1 MSSPGGRTARRH
13 PRCVRKWRASV
24 GQGPPLPRGPGAAP
38 GVQRVDPHD
47 SRGATRSTPREITRP
62 TLLTGVRGHQPIS
75 RRDLARRMALG
86 RGMVTILVNELL
98 EEGALYGGALAEL
111 PRGRR
116 PKMLHVET
124 RDRLVVAID
133 VRFSRTDVLLS
144 DLGGKQIALER
155 FATRFGPEELLDELA
170 IRVRRLLRTH
180 AARRRCQGIG
190 MVIPGM
196 VDRGSGRVLN
206 APQLGWRDVQVRAG
220 LAARTGLAVHVENAP
235 AACALAHIWLSERA
249 NGIRD
254 FVYVSVSDGVGTGVV
269 GNGEVVR
276 GHAHTAGGVRPTP
289 LSADGPHCLCGSQG
303 CLEAHTSNLATVAR
317 YLGHELSPAI
327 ARELLQQS
335 GVTVDDV
342 VRRAGEGDERA
353 RAALADTGRY
363 LGMGISMIVQALNPA
378 QIVVG
383 GEITGAWNVV
393 EPAIRAEV
401 AMRALTPRAAETPMI
416 PEPAGRMP
424 RLLGAIALVAAP
436 AYAAP
441 QVG

>member
-1 MSSPGGRTARRH
+1 
-13 PRCVRKWRASV
+13 VRKIDTRDF
-24 GQGPPLPRGPGAAP
+24 R
-38 GVQRVDPHD
+38 R
-47 SRGATRSTPREITRP
+47 ATRSTSRQINRQILLNLVRE
-62 TLLTGVRGHQPIS
+62 HQPIS
-75 RRDLARRMALG
+75 RADLARRMTLG
-86 RGMVTILVNELL
+86 RGVVTTLVNELL
-98 EEGALYGGALAEL
+98 EEGVLYEGALVEL

-133 VRFSRTDVLLS
+133 LRFSRTDVLLA

-170 IRVRRLLRTH
+170 VRVRRLLRTH
-180 AARRRCQGIG
+180 AARGRCQGIG

-196 VDRGSGRVLN
+196 VDRASGRVLN

-254 FVYVSVSDGVGTGVV
+254 FVYLSVSDGVGTGVV
-269 GNGEVVR
+269 VNGEVVR
-276 GHAHTAGGVRPTP
+276 GHGHTAGEFGHIPIR
-289 LSADGPHCLCGSQG
+289 AEGPICLCGSQG
-303 CLEAHTSNLATVAR
+303 CLEAYTSNLATVAR

-327 ARELLQQS
+327 AGELLQQS

-353 RAALADTGRY
+353 RAAVADTGRY
-363 LGMGISMIVQALNPA
+363 LGIGVSMIVQALNPA

-383 GEITGAWNVV
+383 GEITGAWDLV

-401 AMRALTPRAAETPMI
+401 ARRALTPRAAETPVI
-416 PEPAGRMP
+416 PEPTGRMP
-424 RLLGAIALVAAP
+424 RLRGAVALVAAP
-436 AYAAP
+436 VYAAP

>member
-1 MSSPGGRTARRH
+1 MRAQVARQTGACLPTVSRS
-13 PRCVRKWRASV
+13 RAAVRKIDTRDF
-24 GQGPPLPRGPGAAP
+24 R
-38 GVQRVDPHD
+38 R
-47 SRGATRSTPREITRP
+47 ATRSTPREINRQI
-62 TLLTGVRGHQPIS
+62 LLNLVREHQPIS
-75 RRDLARRMALG
+75 RADLARRMTLG
-86 RGMVTILVNELL
+86 RGVVTTLVNELL
-98 EEGALYGGALAEL
+98 EEGVLYEGALVEL

-133 VRFSRTDVLLS
+133 LRFSRTDVLLA

-170 IRVRRLLRTH
+170 VRVRRLLRTH
-180 AARRRCQGIG
+180 AARGRCQGIG

-196 VDRGSGRVLN
+196 VDRASGRVLN

-254 FVYVSVSDGVGTGVV
+254 FVYLSVSDGVGTGVV
-269 GNGEVVR
+269 VNGEVVR
-276 GHAHTAGGVRPTP
+276 GHGHTAGEFGHIPIR
-289 LSADGPHCLCGSQG
+289 AEGPICLCGSQG
-303 CLEAHTSNLATVAR
+303 CLEAYTSNLATVAR

-342 VRRAGEGDERA
+342 VRRAGEGDKRA
-353 RAALADTGRY
+353 RAAVADTGRY
-363 LGMGISMIVQALNPA
+363 LGIGVSMIVQALNPA

-383 GEITGAWNVV
+383 GEITGAWDLV

-401 AMRALTPRAAETPMI
+401 ARRALTPRAAETPVI
-416 PEPAGRMP
+416 PEPTGRMP
-424 RLLGAIALVAAP
+424 RLRGAVALVAAP
-436 AYAAP
+436 VYAAP

>member
-1 MSSPGGRTARRH
+1 MRAQVARQTGACLPTVSRS
-13 PRCVRKWRASV
+13 RAAVRKIDTRDF
-24 GQGPPLPRGPGAAP
+24 R
-38 GVQRVDPHD
+38 R
-47 SRGATRSTPREITRP
+47 ATRSTSRQINRQILLNLVRE
-62 TLLTGVRGHQPIS
+62 HQPIS
-75 RRDLARRMALG
+75 RADLARRMTLG
-86 RGMVTILVNELL
+86 RGVVTTLVNELL
-98 EEGALYGGALAEL
+98 EEGVLYEGALVEL

-133 VRFSRTDVLLS
+133 LRFSRTDVLLA
-144 DLGGKQIALER
+144 DLGGRQIALER

-170 IRVRRLLRTH
+170 VRVRRLLRTH
-180 AARRRCQGIG
+180 AARGRCQGIG

-196 VDRGSGRVLN
+196 VDRASGRVLN

-254 FVYVSVSDGVGTGVV
+254 FVYLSVSDGVGTGVV
-269 GNGEVVR
+269 VNGEVVR
-276 GHAHTAGGVRPTP
+276 GHAHTAGEFGHIPIR
-289 LSADGPHCLCGSQG
+289 AEGPICLCGSQG
-303 CLEAHTSNLATVAR
+303 CLEAYTSNLATVAR

-327 ARELLQQS
+327 AGELLQQS

-353 RAALADTGRY
+353 RAAVADTGRY
-363 LGMGISMIVQALNPA
+363 LGIGVSMIVQALNPA

-383 GEITGAWNVV
+383 GEITGAWDLV

-401 AMRALTPRAAETPMI
+401 ARRALTPRAAETPVI

-424 RLLGAIALVAAP
+424 RLRGAIALVAAP
-436 AYAAP
+436 VYAAP

>member
-1 MSSPGGRTARRH
+1 MRKIDTHDFRR
-13 PRCVRKWRASV
+13 
-24 GQGPPLPRGPGAAP
+24 
-38 GVQRVDPHD
+38 
-47 SRGATRSTPREITRP
+47 ATRSTPREINRHI
-62 TLLTGVRGHQPIS
+62 LLNLVREHQPIS
-75 RRDLARRMALG
+75 RADLARRMALG

-98 EEGALYGGALAEL
+98 EEGALYEGALAEL

-144 DLGGKQIALER
+144 DLGGRQIALER

-269 GNGEVVR
+269 VNGEVVR
-276 GHAHTAGGVRPTP
+276 GHAHTAGEFGHIPVT
-289 LSADGPHCLCGSQG
+289 ADGPHCLCGSQG

-401 AMRALTPRAAETPMI
+401 AMRALTPRAAETPVI

-436 AYAAP
+436 VYAAP

>member
-1 MSSPGGRTARRH
+1 MRKIDTRDFRR
-13 PRCVRKWRASV
+13 
-24 GQGPPLPRGPGAAP
+24 
-38 GVQRVDPHD
+38 
-47 SRGATRSTPREITRP
+47 ATRSTPRQINRQI
-62 TLLTGVRGHQPIS
+62 LLNLVREHQPIS
-75 RRDLARRMALG
+75 RADLARRMTLG
-86 RGMVTILVNELL
+86 RGVVTTLVNELL
-98 EEGALYGGALAEL
+98 EEGVLYEGALGEL

-133 VRFSRTDVLLS
+133 LRFSRTDVLLA

-170 IRVRRLLRTH
+170 VRVRRLLKTH
-180 AARRRCQGIG
+180 AARGRCQGIG
-190 MVIPGM
+190 IVIPGM
-196 VDRGSGRVLN
+196 VDRASGRVLN

-220 LAARTGLAVHVENAP
+220 LASRTGLPVHVENAP
-235 AACALAHIWLSERA
+235 AACALAHIWLAERG

-254 FVYVSVSDGVGTGVV
+254 FVYLSVSDGVGTGVV
-269 GNGEVVR
+269 VNGEVVR
-276 GHAHTAGGVRPTP
+276 GYAHTAGEFGHIPI
-289 LSADGPHCLCGSQG
+289 SAEGPICLCGSQG
-303 CLEAHTSNLATVAR
+303 CLEGYTSNLATVAR

-353 RAALADTGRY
+353 RAAVADTGRY
-363 LGMGISMIVQALNPA
+363 LGIGVSMIVQALNPA

-383 GEITGAWNVV
+383 GEITGAWDLI

-401 AMRALTPRAAETPMI
+401 ARRALTPRAAETPVI

-424 RLLGAIALVAAP
+424 RLRGAIALVAAP
-436 AYAAP
+436 VYAAP

>member
-1 MSSPGGRTARRH
+1 MRAQVARQTGACLPTVSRS
-13 PRCVRKWRASV
+13 RAAVRKIDTRDF
-24 GQGPPLPRGPGAAP
+24 R
-38 GVQRVDPHD
+38 R
-47 SRGATRSTPREITRP
+47 ATRSTSRQINRQILLNLVRE
-62 TLLTGVRGHQPIS
+62 HQPIS
-75 RRDLARRMALG
+75 RADLARRMTLG
-86 RGMVTILVNELL
+86 RGVVTTLVNELL
-98 EEGALYGGALAEL
+98 EEGVLYEGALVEL

-133 VRFSRTDVLLS
+133 LRFSRTDVLLA
-144 DLGGKQIALER
+144 DLGGRQIALER

-170 IRVRRLLRTH
+170 VRVRRLLRTH
-180 AARRRCQGIG
+180 AGRGRCQGIG

-196 VDRGSGRVLN
+196 VDRASGRVLN

-254 FVYVSVSDGVGTGVV
+254 FVYLSVSDGVGTGVV
-269 GNGEVVR
+269 VNGEVVR
-276 GHAHTAGGVRPTP
+276 GHGHTAGEFGHIPIR
-289 LSADGPHCLCGSQG
+289 AEGPICLCGSQG
-303 CLEAHTSNLATVAR
+303 CLEAYTSNLATVAR

-327 ARELLQQS
+327 AGELLQQS

-353 RAALADTGRY
+353 RAAVADTGRY
-363 LGMGISMIVQALNPA
+363 LGIGVSMIVQALNPA

-383 GEITGAWNVV
+383 GEITGAWDLV

-401 AMRALTPRAAETPMI
+401 ARRALTPRAAETPVI

-424 RLLGAIALVAAP
+424 RLRGAIALVAAP
-436 AYAAP
+436 VYAAP

>member
-1 MSSPGGRTARRH
+1 
-13 PRCVRKWRASV
+13 VRKIDTRDF
-24 GQGPPLPRGPGAAP
+24 R
-38 GVQRVDPHD
+38 R
-47 SRGATRSTPREITRP
+47 ATRSTSRQINRQILLNLVRE
-62 TLLTGVRGHQPIS
+62 HQPIS
-75 RRDLARRMALG
+75 RADLARRMTLG
-86 RGMVTILVNELL
+86 RGVVTTLVNELL
-98 EEGALYGGALAEL
+98 EEGVLYEGALGEL

-133 VRFSRTDVLLS
+133 LRFSRTDVLLA

-170 IRVRRLLRTH
+170 VRVRRLLKTH
-180 AARRRCQGIG
+180 AARGRCQGIG

-196 VDRGSGRVLN
+196 VDRANGRVLN

-220 LAARTGLAVHVENAP
+220 LASRTGLPVHVENAP
-235 AACALAHIWLSERA
+235 AACALAHIWLAERG

-254 FVYVSVSDGVGTGVV
+254 FVYLSVSDGVGTGVV
-269 GNGEVVR
+269 VNGEVVR
-276 GHAHTAGGVRPTP
+276 GYAHTAGEFGHIPI
-289 LSADGPHCLCGSQG
+289 SAEGPICLCGSQG
-303 CLEAHTSNLATVAR
+303 CLEAYTSNLATVAR

-353 RAALADTGRY
+353 RAAVADTGRY
-363 LGMGISMIVQALNPA
+363 LGIGVSMIVQALNPA

-383 GEITGAWNVV
+383 GEITSAWDLI

-401 AMRALTPRAAETPMI
+401 ARRALTPRAAETPVT

-424 RLLGAIALVAAP
+424 RLRGAIALVAAP
-436 AYAAP
+436 VYAAP

>member
-1 MSSPGGRTARRH
+1 MRKIDTRDFRR
-13 PRCVRKWRASV
+13 
-24 GQGPPLPRGPGAAP
+24 
-38 GVQRVDPHD
+38 
-47 SRGATRSTPREITRP
+47 ATRSTPRQINRQI
-62 TLLTGVRGHQPIS
+62 LLNLVREHQPIS
-75 RRDLARRMALG
+75 RADLARRMTLG
-86 RGMVTILVNELL
+86 RGVVTTLVNELL
-98 EEGALYGGALAEL
+98 EEGVLYEGALGEL

-133 VRFSRTDVLLS
+133 LRFSRTDVLLA

-170 IRVRRLLRTH
+170 VRVRRLLKTH
-180 AARRRCQGIG
+180 AARGRCQGIG
-190 MVIPGM
+190 IVIPGM
-196 VDRGSGRVLN
+196 VDRASGRVLN

-220 LAARTGLAVHVENAP
+220 LASRTGLPVHVENAP
-235 AACALAHIWLSERA
+235 AACALAHIWLAERG

-254 FVYVSVSDGVGTGVV
+254 FVYLSVSDGVGTGVV
-269 GNGEVVR
+269 VNGEVVR
-276 GHAHTAGGVRPTP
+276 GYAHTAGEFGHIPI
-289 LSADGPHCLCGSQG
+289 SAEGPICLCGSQG
-303 CLEAHTSNLATVAR
+303 CLEGYTSNLATVAR

-353 RAALADTGRY
+353 RAAVADTGRY
-363 LGMGISMIVQALNPA
+363 LGIGVSMIVQALNPA

-383 GEITGAWNVV
+383 GEITGAWDLI
-393 EPAIRAEV
+393 EPAIRTEV
-401 AMRALTPRAAETPMI
+401 ARRALTPRAAETPVI

-424 RLLGAIALVAAP
+424 RLRGAIALVAAP
-436 AYAAP
+436 VYAAP